1 MHESVHCASVIS
13 LVFRAGAIVVLMT
26 HYPQCSPTH
35 RATRIKLQTTPA
47 VVKLGDGHHA
57 KGRLQVISAT
67 GGLLQ
72 LPVAI
77 SEGDFVEVAFQTHSG
92 DVNGMAEMLNP
103 LRAGTGSVFQPFRFI
118 ALEDEAHQHLRMM
131 VESIGDSTFA
141 GLRTSQWNS
150 QES

>member
-1 MHESVHCASVIS
+1 MV
-13 LVFRAGAIVVLMT
+13 MT

-47 VVKLGDGHHA
+47 LIKLGDGHRA

-103 LRAGTGSVFQPFRFI
+103 LRASTGSVFQPFRFI
-118 ALEDEAHQHLRMM
+118 ALEDDAHQHLRMM
-131 VESIGDSTFA
+131 VESVGDSTFA

-150 QES
+150 QRS